1 VWYQRAMTRP
11 MSSSLAKA
19 VAAGI
24 LVGSL
29 STATVLYAQKKD
41 TGPPSAPAPV
51 APGQVADLV
60 TAPFEIVDTPGS
72 TYLLNRTTGQVW
84 RLSFTEVKGNKYW
97 YGMHVPVQQ
106 PGSFEEFQ
114 ARLRKDLAG
123 PE

>member
-1 VWYQRAMTRP
+1 
-11 MSSSLAKA
+11 MSSPLAKA
-19 VAAGI
+19 LAAGI

-41 TGPPSAPAPV
+41 TAAPTAPAPV
-51 APGQVADLV
+51 ADFV

>member
-1 VWYQRAMTRP
+1 MPRSP
-11 MSSSLAKA
+11 SSSLMVAL
-19 VAAGI
+19 AAGV

-29 STATVLYAQKKD
+29 STATVLYAQKKEAA
-41 TGPPSAPAPV
+41 TPVAPAPI
-51 APGQVADLV
+51 ADLT

-84 RLSFTEVKGNKYW
+84 RLSFTEVQGNKYW

-114 ARLRKDLAG
+114 ARLRKELAG
-123 PE
+123 GQQ

>member
-1 VWYQRAMTRP
+1 

-29 STATVLYAQKKD
+29 STATVLYAQKKEP
-41 TGPPSAPAPV
+41 TAVPTPQAPV
-51 APGQVADLV
+51 ADFV